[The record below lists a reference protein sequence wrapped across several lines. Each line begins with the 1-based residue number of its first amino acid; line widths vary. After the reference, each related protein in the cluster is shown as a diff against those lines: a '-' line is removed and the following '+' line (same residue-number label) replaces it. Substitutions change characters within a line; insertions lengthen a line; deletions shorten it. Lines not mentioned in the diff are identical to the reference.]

1 MAVSRL
7 PDRHHANGA
16 GLVAPSAGRV
26 EYETLPLA
34 ESKLLLPRLR
44 AEMVARPRVQEALER
59 DDVKLTLVA
68 APPGYGKTVAARTWC
83 ESSSGTVAWVTL
95 DAGDN
100 DPARLWTYAATA
112 VDRVRD
118 GLGRAALQRLKS
130 PGCGLASA
138 LIELVNGIA
147 TFGVPLTL
155 VLDDFQSITDL
166 DCLDSI
172 DYALEHLPPTMRVI
186 VLTRSDPSLNLS
198 RLRASGGLAEV
209 RASDLAFTRDEAN
222 ELLVERG
229 GIALQPHEV
238 EVLRERTDGWPG
250 ALYLALLWLRTV
262 ENPHDAVREF
272 GGDHRFV
279 ADYLNQEILSSL
291 DEESRWFLLRTSVL
305 RHFTAELCDVVFGSS
320 GAASRLETLEHSNL
334 FVVQLEHGG
343 WFSVHPLFA
352 EFAEFQL
359 EAHDA
364 GAPIEI
370 HRRAAQWFLERGLL
384 PEAVEHA
391 AAADDH
397 EFIAR
402 IVSDHHLLMM
412 RRGGT
417 RALLRWAKLL
427 PDKQLAEHPEVA
439 MTAARAVSLVGARTI
454 ERRRFLQ
461 LAERARIVS
470 PARFTPYVDAG
481 IGMVRALTFDEGV
494 IASVEAGRRAV
505 EIAELEADDV
515 LVAALASLAQALY
528 FSGDLAAAS
537 ATAQRALAHPEAEQ
551 LPTSHAIA
559 RSTLA
564 LADVDRGRVDAARVH
579 AEKAMALIG
588 SIHNSRSWLGAVAYA
603 TSASVHAAEGKLVE
617 AERKLVYAER
627 LFRDELSTVHHTWL
641 LLLLARVR
649 CRRGHLN
656 EASDALHLA
665 RLELDELKDSGTLP
679 QLAADVEREH
689 EQAGSRADRGE
700 VLETPSEAELAVLR
714 LLTSELS
721 ARDIGG
727 RLFLSANTVRTHT
740 RAIYRKIGVNSRAEA
755 VAKATVLG
763 LLDDAQS
770 LDAQSPG

>member
-1 MAVSRL
+1 ME
-7 PDRHHANGA
+7 
-16 GLVAPSAGRV
+16 GRI

-34 ESKLLLPRLR
+34 ETKLLLPRLR

-68 APPGYGKTVAARTWC
+68 APPGYGKTVAARTWY
-83 ESSSGTVAWVTL
+83 ESSSGAVAWVTL

-100 DPARLWTYAATA
+100 DPVRFWTYVATA
-112 VDRVRD
+112 VDHVRD
-118 GLGRAALQRLKS
+118 GLGRGALRRLKS
-130 PGCGLASA
+130 PGGDLESA
-138 LIELVNGIA
+138 LIELVNGIG
-147 TFGVPLTL
+147 TFGAPLTL
-155 VLDDFQSITDL
+155 VLDDFQSIADL

-172 DYALEHLPPTMRVI
+172 DYALEHLPPTTRLM

-198 RLRASGGLAEV
+198 RLRASGALAEV
-209 RASDLAFTRDEAN
+209 RANELAFTRDEAN

-229 GIALQPHEV
+229 GLALQPDEV
-238 EVLRERTDGWPG
+238 EVLRERTEGWPG
-250 ALYLALLWLRTV
+250 ALYLALLWLRGV
-262 ENPHDAVREF
+262 GNPHDAVREF

-279 ADYLNQEILSSL
+279 ADYLNQEILSSI

-305 RHFTAELCDVVFGSS
+305 GHFTAELCDIVLGSS
-320 GAASRLETLEHSNL
+320 DAASRLETLEHSNL

-352 EFAEFQL
+352 EFAEFKL

-364 GAPIEI
+364 GAPMEI

-384 PEAVEHA
+384 PEAAEHA

-402 IVSDHHLLMM
+402 MVSDHHLLVI
-412 RRGGT
+412 RGGGA
-417 RALLRWAKLL
+417 RALVRWAKML
-427 PDKQLAEHPEVA
+427 PDERLVEYPEVA
-439 MTAARAVSLVGARTI
+439 MTAATAVSLVGARTI

-481 IGMVRALTFDEGV
+481 IGMVRAFTFDEGV
-494 IASVEAGRRAV
+494 MASVDEGRRAV

-515 LVAALASLAQALY
+515 LVASLATLAHALY
-528 FSGDLAAAS
+528 FAGDLAAAS
-537 ATAQRALAHPEAEQ
+537 ATAQRALAHPEAERR
-551 LPTSHAIA
+551 PTSHAIA

-564 LADVDRGRVDAARVH
+564 LADVDRGRLDAARVH
-579 AEKAMALIG
+579 AGKAMALIG
-588 SIHNSRSWLGAVAYA
+588 AIHNSRSWLGAVAYA
-603 TSASVHAAEGKLVE
+603 TSGSVHTAEGKLVE

-627 LFRDELSTVHHTWL
+627 FFRDELSTVHHAWL

-656 EASDALHLA
+656 EASDALRLA
-665 RLELDELKDSGTLP
+665 RLELDELGDSGTLP
-679 QLAADVEREH
+679 QLAADVEQEH
-689 EQAGSRADRGE
+689 ERASSRADRGE

-755 VAKATVLG
+755 VARATVLG

-770 LDAQSPG
+770 PR